1 MPDDMDD
8 AWQLDLPPEPAPTAA
23 APTVPPSAKRILEAM
38 LFVGG
43 APLTAKR
50 ASELIRGLT
59 PEQFHLHIAELNSDY
74 RRQNRPYAIQTQD
87 EGQILALRPRFR
99 PVVERL
105 FGGVREARLSAVVM
119 DALAIVAYRQP
130 LSKGETD
137 ALLGHDAG
145 AALRQLVRRG
155 LVQVSPRSD
164 ENPKDLVYRT
174 SPRFLE
180 FFGIQNLEDLPR
192 THDLQQM

>member
-1 MPDDMDD
+1 MPDETRE
-8 AWQLDLPPEPAPTAA
+8 AWEFALPPEA
-23 APTVPPSAKRILEAM
+23 APAAPAAPPSAKRILEAM

-50 ASELIRGLT
+50 AGELIRGLA
-59 PEQFHLHIAELNSDY
+59 PEQFHLHIGELNADY

-87 EGQILALRPRFR
+87 DGQVLALRPRFR

-105 FGGVREARLSAVVM
+105 FGGVRAARLSASVM
-119 DALAIVAYRQP
+119 DVLAIVAYRQP
-130 LSKGETD
+130 LNKGETD

-145 AALRQLVRRG
+145 ASLRQLVRRG
-155 LVQVSPRSD
+155 LVQVAPRSPD
-164 ENPKDLVYRT
+164 DPKNLVYRT

-180 FFGIQNLEDLPR
+180 FFGIHNLEDLPR